1 MAEEEHGVHV
11 EPRPSEHRKV
21 SVVERER
28 EWLAKQFSKEREAYW
43 EKDTKSP
50 MELPVRLNGPLN
62 NARVDRGPAPSATR
76 LG

>member
-1 MAEEEHGVHV
+1 MAEEEHG

-21 SVVERER
+21 SVVKRER
-28 EWLAKQFSKEREAYW
+28 EWLEKQFSKERGAYW

-50 MELPVRLNGPLN
+50 MELLVRLNGPLS
-62 NARVDRGPAPSATR
+62 NARVDRGLAPSETC